1 MAEVYVALPVQLASP
16 PARPYIASMRRD
28 DRVLVVEDNPAI
40 CREMEAQF
48 NCDCATDG
56 WDAIEKLETEEYA
69 AIVIDA
75 DVPHHSGFG
84 VLTYLREEV
93 GGALPNV
100 ILMTSHDRDGI
111 RRRLGDGMTVVDKA
125 DAMAE
130 LTRVL
135 DS

>member
-1 MAEVYVALPVQLASP
+1 
-16 PARPYIASMRRD
+16 MRRE
-28 DRVLVVEDNPAI
+28 DRVLIVEDNPAI
-40 CREMEAQF
+40 CREMELRF

-56 WDAIEKLETEEYA
+56 WDAIEKLETQHYD

-75 DVPHHSGFG
+75 DVPHQSGYG

-93 GGALPNV
+93 GEELPNV
-100 ILMTSHDRDGI
+100 IFMTNHDRDEI
-111 RRRLGDGMTVVDKA
+111 RRRVGPTLNVVNKA
-125 DAMAE
+125 NAVAA